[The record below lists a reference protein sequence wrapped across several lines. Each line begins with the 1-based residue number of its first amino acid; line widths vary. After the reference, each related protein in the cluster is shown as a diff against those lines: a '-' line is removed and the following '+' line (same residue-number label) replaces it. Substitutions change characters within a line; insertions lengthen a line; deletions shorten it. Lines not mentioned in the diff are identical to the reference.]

1 MGHLASVCVAF
12 LPWECIAPM
21 CAFQAKGQG
30 SFYIPDSCTAKQL
43 KERSTSVVIT
53 VIEGEASV
61 KELEEAFS
69 DCIRTKWHCT
79 AHWPQYL
86 CDEIS

>member
-1 MGHLASVCVAF
+1 
-12 LPWECIAPM
+12 M

-30 SFYIPDSCTAKQL
+30 FFYIPDSCTAKQL

-61 KELEEAFS
+61 KELEDAFS
-69 DCIRTKWHCT
+69 DYIGTKWHWT
-79 AHWPQYL
+79 ARLSGPNTYVMRFPNQKGCEKSML
-86 CDEIS
+86 